1 MPAPIEIS
9 FTLDGTPVTLTT
21 DPARSVLDLLR
32 EDFGIHSLTAGCSPQ
47 GICGCCAAMVGGKPR
62 LTCTLKA
69 KSLNGKVVDTR
80 LAADEAAALSKA
92 FVAAG
97 GAQCGYCTP
106 GIITASAAL
115 LRKTQTPSDAEINKA
130 LAMHVCRCTGWTK
143 IRDSVKLAGA
153 MLAGE
158 EPALPAGL
166 GGIEMELASLGM
178 RPRIDDMQRPGML
191 HAALVFTPHARC
203 IVSTIQTDAAAAL
216 PGVQA
221 IMTAAD
227 VPGERTQG
235 HPVADWPVLVAVGE
249 QTRCVADVLAVV
261 VADSPAAAA
270 AAVAAVTVE
279 AEVLAPVS
287 LAEGTVI
294 AEHSLEHGAA
304 EVGTWTFRGT
314 FTAAPADPA
323 YLEPDAALAVPLS
336 EGIVVYG
343 TGQDPFADRR
353 QLAALLGVET
363 DTIEIRT
370 VPCGGAFGGR
380 SEIGVQAHA
389 VLAAA
394 KLRRPVRLV
403 LSHRDSV
410 RLHPGRPG
418 ASVTVA
424 ASMSEDGILKTLKV
438 ELEVDSGGY
447 ASQAPAMMRRTLAQ
461 LGAPYAIPHIAAR
474 ARCRQTSAPV
484 GGAMRGIGQVP
495 VTFAVESVLD
505 QLAADAGIDPLD
517 LRIANLS
524 DPADAAV
531 LEALRPHR
539 DAALAAGKAAGI
551 AVSAQGRGLGG
562 SETARALLSVESA
575 GEVHIHIGFLEA
587 GQGLEGRCVQAAA
600 AVTRLGADV
609 FAVSTGTR
617 HNVDSGPTL
626 AGVDGWL
633 GLKAVADAAASLSGA
648 LDSVDGKL
656 SALIGQAFAGRASS
670 DSGTRD
676 GLPRFSSTGISA
688 QLAVLSDKGAVE
700 EVVAIVSGD
709 AASDPVGVLGQI
721 EGGVHMGVGAAISEE
736 RILSPEAMPETE
748 YRKLG
753 VLKAKVSPVITAQV
767 VEGAGEASIDDIAVA
782 ATAPAIA
789 AAIVASGA
797 PRPIAIPMKT
807 TQTAK
812 AMGIRPPRPP
822 RKPRKR

>member
-1 MPAPIEIS
+1 MAGMPAPIEIS
-9 FTLDGTPVTLTT
+9 FTLDGEPVTLTT
-21 DPARSVLDLLR
+21 DPTRSVLDLLR
-32 EDFGIHSLTAGCSPQ
+32 EDFGIRSLTAGCSPQ

-69 KSLNGKVVDTR
+69 KSLNGKVIDTQ
-80 LAADEAAALSKA
+80 LAVDEAAALSKA

-106 GIITASAAL
+106 GILTASAAL

-143 IRDSVKLAGA
+143 IRESIKLAGA
-153 MLAGE
+153 MLSGE
-158 EPALPAGL
+158 DAPMPGGL
-166 GGIEMELASLGM
+166 GGVDMELASLGL
-178 RPRIDDMQRPGML
+178 RTRIDDMRRPGML

-203 IVSTIQTDAAAAL
+203 IVSAIQTEDAAAL
-216 PGVQA
+216 PGVSA
-221 IMTAAD
+221 ILTAAD
-227 VPGERTQG
+227 VPGERIQG
-235 HPVADWPVLVAVGE
+235 HPIADWPVLVAPGE

-261 VADSPAAAA
+261 VAESPAAAA
-270 AAVAAVTVE
+270 AAVAAVRVE
-279 AEVLAPVS
+279 AEVLAPIPLS
-287 LAEGTVI
+287 EGTVI
-294 AEHSLEHGAA
+294 AEHSLERGSG
-304 EVGTWTFRGT
+304 EEGTWAFRGT

-323 YLEPDAALAVPLS
+323 YLEADAALAVPLA
-336 EGIVVYG
+336 EGFVVYG
-343 TGQDPFADRR
+343 TGQDPFADRA

-363 DTIEIRT
+363 STVEIRT

-389 VLAAA
+389 LLAAA
-394 KLRRPVRLV
+394 KLRRPVRLI

-418 ASVTVA
+418 AEVDVA
-424 ASMSEDGILKTLKV
+424 ASMTEDGVLCTLRV
-438 ELEVDSGGY
+438 ELEIDSGGY

-461 LGAPYAIPHIAAR
+461 LGAPYAIPHITATG
-474 ARCRQTSAPV
+474 RCRQTSAPV
-484 GGAMRGIGQVP
+484 GGAMRGLGQVP
-495 VTFAVESVLD
+495 VTFAIESVLD

-517 LRIANLS
+517 LRISNLA

-531 LEALRPHR
+531 IEALRPHFV
-539 DAALAAGKAAGI
+539 AAQAEGRPVGI

-562 SETARALLSVESA
+562 SETARALVSVESPS
-575 GEVHIHIGFLEA
+575 EVQIHIGFLES
-587 GQGLEGRCVQAAA
+587 GQGLEGRCIQAAA
-600 AVTRLGADV
+600 AATRLDAGV
-609 FAVSTGTR
+609 FTVTTGTLR
-617 HNVDSGPTL
+617 NVDSGPTL

-633 GLKAVADAAASLSGA
+633 GLQAVVDAADSLSAA
-648 LDSVDGKL
+648 LDAAEGKL
-656 SALIGQAFAGRASS
+656 SALVGQAFAGRASE
-670 DSGTRD
+670 DAGTRD

-688 QLAVLSDKGAVE
+688 QLAVLNEKGAVAQI
-700 EVVAIVSGD
+700 VAIVSGD
-709 AASDPVGVLGQI
+709 ATADPVGTIGLI

-736 RILSPEAMPETE
+736 RILNAQAMPETE

-753 VLKAKVSPVITAQV
+753 VLKAKVSPAIIAEV
-767 VEGAGEASIDDIAVA
+767 VAGAGDASIDDIAIA

-797 PRPIAIPMKT
+797 PRPISIPMKT

-812 AMGIRPPRPP
+812 AMGVRPPRPA
-822 RKPRKR
+822 RR

>member
-9 FTLDGTPVTLTT
+9 FTLDGESVTLTT
-21 DPARSVLDLLR
+21 DPTRPVLDLLR
-32 EDFGIHSLTAGCSPQ
+32 EDFGIRSLTAGCSPQ

-80 LAADEAAALSKA
+80 LAADEAAALSRA

-115 LRKTQTPSDAEINKA
+115 LRKTQAPSDAEIDKA

-143 IRDSVKLAGA
+143 IRDSIKLAGA

-158 EPALPAGL
+158 EPPMPAGL
-166 GGIEMELASLGM
+166 GGVEMELASLGR
-178 RPRIDDMQRPGML
+178 RPRIDDMLRPGML

-203 IVSTIQTDAAAAL
+203 IVSTIQTDEAAAL
-216 PGVQA
+216 PGVRA
-221 IMTAAD
+221 ILTAAD

-235 HPVADWPVLVAVGE
+235 NPVADWPVLVAIGE

-261 VADSPAAAA
+261 VADSQAAAA
-270 AAVAAVTVE
+270 AAAAAVTVE

-287 LAEGTVI
+287 LSEGTVI
-294 AEHSLEHGAA
+294 AEHSLKHGTA
-304 EVGTWTFRGT
+304 EVGTWSFRGT

-323 YLEPDAALAVPLS
+323 YLEPDAAFVVPLA
-336 EGIVVYG
+336 EGFVVYG
-343 TGQDPFADRR
+343 TGQDPFADRQ
-353 QLAALLGVET
+353 QLAAILGVET

-389 VLAAA
+389 LLAAA

-403 LSHRDSV
+403 LSHRDSI

-424 ASMSEDGILKTLKV
+424 ASMSEEGALKTLDV

-447 ASQAPAMMRRTLAQ
+447 ASLAPAMMRRTLAL
-461 LGAPYAIPHIAAR
+461 LGAPYAVPHITAT

-484 GGAMRGIGQVP
+484 GGAMRGMGQVP
-495 VTFAVESVLD
+495 VTFALESVLD

-517 LRIANLS
+517 LRIANLA

-531 LEALRPHR
+531 LEAIRPHLE
-539 DAALAAGKAAGI
+539 AARAAGKAAGV

-562 SETARALLSVESA
+562 GETARAVLSVESA

-587 GQGLEGRCVQAAA
+587 GQGLEGRCIQAA
-600 AVTRLGADV
+600 VGTTRLDADV
-609 FAVSTGTR
+609 FTVRAGTC

-633 GLKAVADAAASLSGA
+633 GLEAVVDAARSLSEA
-648 LDSVDGKL
+648 LDSAGGRLAELV
-656 SALIGQAFAGRASS
+656 GQAFAGRSSS

-688 QLAVLSDKGAVE
+688 QLAVLSDNGAVE
-700 EVVAIVSGD
+700 EIVAIVSGD
-709 AASDPVGVLGQI
+709 AAEDPVGVLGQI

-753 VLKAKVSPVITAQV
+753 VLKAKVSPKITAQV
-767 VEGAGEASIDDIAVA
+767 IAGGGEASIDDVSVA

-797 PRPIAIPMKT
+797 PRPIAIPMKA
-807 TQTAK
+807 TQTAR
-812 AMGIRPPRPP
+812 AMGVRPP